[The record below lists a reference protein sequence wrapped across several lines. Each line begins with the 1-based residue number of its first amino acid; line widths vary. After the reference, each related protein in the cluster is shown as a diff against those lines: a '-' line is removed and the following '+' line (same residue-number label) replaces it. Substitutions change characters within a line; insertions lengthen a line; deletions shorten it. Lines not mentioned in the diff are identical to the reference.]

1 MAVTSVNNDLTT
13 YENKVTGKTNTGSN
27 MGKDQFL
34 KLLVTQLRYQDPTN
48 PMEDKEFIAQMAQF
62 TSLEQ
67 MQNLNA
73 SMQVNQ
79 AMSVIDKKITWQETD
94 GNYYSGVVTSVRMK
108 DNKPYLMIDDVAIDM
123 EKVVKIEPKPT
134 TTTPTESTTTA

>member
-1 MAVTSVNNDLTT
+1 MAVTSVDNNLTT
-13 YENKVTGKTNTGSN
+13 YENKVTGKTNTGST

-48 PMEDKEFIAQMAQF
+48 PMEDKEFVAQMSQF
-62 TSLEQ
+62 SSLEQ
-67 MQNLNA
+67 MQNLNS
-73 SMQVNQ
+73 SMQLNQ

-94 GNYYSGVVTSVRMK
+94 GNYYAGVVSSVRMK

-123 EKVVKIEPKPT
+123 EKVVKIEPKPAT
-134 TTTPTESTTTA
+134 ATENTTTA